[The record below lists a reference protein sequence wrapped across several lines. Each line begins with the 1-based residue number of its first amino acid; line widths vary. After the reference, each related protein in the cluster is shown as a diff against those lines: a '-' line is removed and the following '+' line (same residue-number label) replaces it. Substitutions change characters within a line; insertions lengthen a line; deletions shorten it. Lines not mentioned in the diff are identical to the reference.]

1 MATIQQEIGGFVY
14 RVSPQ
19 QEWNAAKATG
29 RLIGSEFDAS
39 SGFIH
44 LSTADQVQRVLE
56 MFYAGRTDLVLL
68 KIDASELGEGVKY
81 EEVSEVGVF
90 PHFYG
95 TVAEKQNERN
105 NGSDTGRTAAKINPL
120 PLSAVVNALNIIFEN
135 GKFTYVL

>member
-44 LSTADQVQRVLE
+44 LSTADQ
-56 MFYAGRTDLVLL
+56 
-68 KIDASELGEGVKY
+68 LGEGVKY